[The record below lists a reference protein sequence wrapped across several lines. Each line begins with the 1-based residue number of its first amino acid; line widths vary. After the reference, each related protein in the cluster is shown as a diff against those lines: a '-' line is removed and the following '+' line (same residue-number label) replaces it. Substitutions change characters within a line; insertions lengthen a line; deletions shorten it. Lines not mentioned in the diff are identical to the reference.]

1 MRTTLDID
9 DHLLKTAKKV
19 AADRGIPLRRVV
31 EEGLDLLLR
40 QTPKSASHQ
49 RLRWKTTAGPA
60 LPGVDLA
67 DRDRLY
73 DLMDGRD

>member
-9 DHLLKTAKKV
+9 DELLKNAKK
-19 AADRGIPLRRVV
+19 AAAERGIPLRRVV
-31 EEGLDLLLR
+31 EDGLSLLLR
-40 QTPKSASHQ
+40 RSPRPARRKG
-49 RLRWKTTAGPA
+49 LRWKTTAGPA

-73 DLMDGRD
+73 DLMEARD